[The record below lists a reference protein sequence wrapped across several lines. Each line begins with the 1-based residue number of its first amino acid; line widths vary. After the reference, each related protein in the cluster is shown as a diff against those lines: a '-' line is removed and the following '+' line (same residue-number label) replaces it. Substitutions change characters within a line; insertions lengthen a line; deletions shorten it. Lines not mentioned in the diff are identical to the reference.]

1 MGSAP
6 ADLLPQG
13 LLAAAQDGRPAHAY
27 ILYGLGGRQAYQE
40 AAAALAQTLNC
51 TRRSTLGRA
60 CLECSPCLRIAQGV
74 HPDVRTIAPEGN
86 TLGIEQVRMLLK
98 DLSLRPVEG
107 PWRVF
112 LVLEAFRMTTE
123 GANRLLKILEEP
135 PDQTV
140 IILAVEYPAQ
150 LPDTIV
156 SRCQAFILG
165 RPSEDALTEKLM
177 ADKDLSETE
186 ARYLAR
192 LAGADPAVAE
202 ALWEA
207 GALGQLRE
215 TVTAAAEKLL
225 AGDLLSAMEAADLL
239 AGCGDDL
246 EKGLLIL
253 DALWRDLCLH
263 QRGVA
268 NGVAYQDDLDE
279 GLVLLASGKPLN
291 LEALLALSARWRE
304 ALAARVGRQL
314 ACDAFCL
321 KMAAVL
327 AGRERS

>member
-1 MGSAP
+1 
-6 ADLLPQG
+6 
-13 LLAAAQDGRPAHAY
+13 
-27 ILYGLGGRQAYQE
+27 
-40 AAAALAQTLNC
+40 
-51 TRRSTLGRA
+51 
-60 CLECSPCLRIAQGV
+60 
-74 HPDVRTIAPEGN
+74 
-86 TLGIEQVRMLLK
+86 
-98 DLSLRPVEG
+98 
-107 PWRVF
+107 
-112 LVLEAFRMTTE
+112 
-123 GANRLLKILEEP
+123 NRLLKILEEP

-291 LEALLALSARWRE
+291 LEALLALSARWRV

-314 ACDAFCL
+314 ACGAVCREVG
-321 KMAAVL
+321 AVL
-327 AGRERS
+327 AGRARSL